1 MFRSRLAKILQKK
14 EINNIVNLMA
24 KASSVEPSI
33 YDQSGRLLFGSEKNL
48 EIESQ
53 TAIIFNNE
61 TIGWICSSDQRFN
74 MCLNNLLAIEYE
86 KRALASDTLEKY
98 REISLMYDISTKL
111 ATCIDIDQV
120 IQLILDEAQNLIAK
134 SSPTMIVRKQIK
146 QTDSQMRVESSNVS
160 VMLLNEATL
169 RLEVMGA
176 RGKENK
182 QKTTI
187 APGEGI
193 AGRVFVSGKA
203 EIVNDVNN
211 DPRYFAGNN
220 KIYSLMCTPLR
231 TKDKVI
237 GVLNISSQK
246 QVNYLAKDLK
256 LFSVLAS
263 LAASPIEN
271 SLIHEKRIKEERIK
285 SNLERYIAP
294 QIVQAIINSTED
306 VLFSPQ
312 KKTITLLFADIRKF
326 STLCEQLKPEQVV
339 TYLNEYFTF
348 MVEIIFKYHGTLNKF
363 VGDMV
368 FAFFGAPS
376 PVEGHEMLAVEA
388 AIQMQKRIKA
398 MPSKWI
404 SDNFHT
410 GIGISSGE
418 VIVGNIGSPSHTD
431 YTAIGD
437 EVNIAERLESIAKGG
452 QILVT
457 RSIYEAAQRVS
468 TPFKDNFTFKEYGE
482 IAVRGRVNKVE
493 IFEVIY

>member
-1 MFRSRLAKILQKK
+1 MFRSRLNKILQKK
-14 EINNIVNLMA
+14 EISNIIDFLIDSDVSNHI
-24 KASSVEPSI
+24 SI
-33 YDQSGRLLFGSEKNL
+33 YDQDETLLFGSGECSGTKHYPIMFNS
-48 EIESQ
+48 EI
-53 TAIIFNNE
+53 
-61 TIGWICSSDQRFN
+61 IGWINCADERFHNVISS
-74 MCLNNLLAIEYE
+74 LIAIEYE
-86 KRALASDTLEKY
+86 KRALATDTLEKY
-98 REISLMYDISTKL
+98 REMSMMYDISTKL

-134 SSPTMIVRKQIK
+134 SGLSFGRKQYNL
-146 QTDSQMRVESSNVS
+146 TDSEQRVFLSNVS
-160 VMLLNEATL
+160 VMLLNEETGK
-169 RLEVMGA
+169 LEVTGG
-176 RGKENK
+176 RGREYRK
-182 QKTTI
+182 KTII

-203 EIVNDVNN
+203 EIVNDVDN
-211 DPRYFAGNN
+211 DPRYYAGEN
-220 KIYSLMCTPLR
+220 KIFSLMCTPLR

-246 QVNYLAKDLK
+246 PVNYLAKDLK

-271 SLIHEKRIKEERIK
+271 SILHQKRIKEEHIK

-312 KKTITLLFADIRKF
+312 KKNIALLFADIRKF
-326 STLCEQLKPEQVV
+326 STLCEKLQPEQVV

-376 PVEGHEMLAVEA
+376 PIEDKEILAVEA
-388 AIQMQKRIKA
+388 AVQMQKRIKS
-398 MPSKWI
+398 MPTKWI

-418 VIVGNIGSPSHTD
+418 VIVGNIGSPRHTD

-457 RSIYEAAQRVS
+457 RTVYEAAQSRFE
-468 TPFKDNFTFKEYGE
+468 FKKYGDIE
-482 IAVRGRVNKVE
+482 VKGRVNKVE